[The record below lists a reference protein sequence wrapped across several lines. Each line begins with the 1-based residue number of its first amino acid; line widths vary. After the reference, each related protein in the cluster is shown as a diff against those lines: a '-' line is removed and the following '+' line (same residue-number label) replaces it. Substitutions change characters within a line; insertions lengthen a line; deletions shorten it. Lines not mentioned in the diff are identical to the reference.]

1 MLPPPHFLP
10 PGPAPLRCACVWA
23 NTWLPRSQSSNG
35 GGRRRSGR
43 LPVSGRGPLRL
54 LPAQPGL
61 FRFGVCRRSPAS
73 VGDSQQP
80 ATPRIRAFR
89 APQRY
94 LHLLG
99 LGASATAGQGKAS
112 RTVGGGRPPGLGLG
126 VPQALRHVARHRAW
140 PLEARG
146 EETRSAA
153 AARSG
158 PTPPAPCAACPQ
170 GSKGGLGPIRRAVD
184 PSPTSGLYRV
194 FAPRPAFAWAPCS
207 PRPQPPQGATF
218 CRPLLISLRF
228 SEPWLLTEDGRGA
241 TLLFSDPYLTHRLC
255 SGQLESTS
263 LVSGHPHP
271 PPLGAG

>member
-35 GGRRRSGR
+35 GGRRRSCR

-73 VGDSQQP
+73 VGDSEQP
-80 ATPRIRAFR
+80 AAPRIRAFR

-99 LGASATAGQGKAS
+99 LGASAAAGQGKAS

-126 VPQALRHVARHRAW
+126 VPRPFGTWLGIARGPWWPGARRHGVRRRRGVGPRRQPRARPVHRAARDGSARSDGRWTRPLPAGSIGSLPRAPLSPGRHVR
-140 PLEARG
+140 PG
-146 EETRSAA
+146 
-153 AARSG
+153 
-158 PTPPAPCAACPQ
+158 
-170 GSKGGLGPIRRAVD
+170 
-184 PSPTSGLYRV
+184 PSPPRGLPSAGLCSSAY
-194 FAPRPAFAWAPCS
+194 AFH
-207 PRPQPPQGATF
+207 
-218 CRPLLISLRF
+218 
-228 SEPWLLTEDGRGA
+228 EPWLLTEDSRGA